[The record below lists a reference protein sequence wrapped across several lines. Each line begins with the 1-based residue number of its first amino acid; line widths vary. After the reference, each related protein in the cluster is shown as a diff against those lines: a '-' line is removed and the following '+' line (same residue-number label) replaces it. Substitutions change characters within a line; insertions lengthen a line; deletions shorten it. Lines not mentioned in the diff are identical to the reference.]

1 MGLVRKEQDRQTAL
15 IENPKR
21 VGRLCMLHNENEA
34 KKPETDKRRRAF
46 FKKAAYAAPVLM
58 VMGQLTRPTE
68 TKAGFGPPPS
78 QPHGQ

>member
-1 MGLVRKEQDRQTAL
+1 MKQNGK
-15 IENPKR
+15 
-21 VGRLCMLHNENEA
+21 EA
-34 KKPETDKRRRAF
+34 KKPEAENSRRAF
-46 FKKAAYAAPVLM
+46 FKKAAYAAPVLV

>member
-1 MGLVRKEQDRQTAL
+1 MIQ
-15 IENPKR
+15 
-21 VGRLCMLHNENEA
+21 NETEA
-34 KKPETDKRRRAF
+34 KKPVTDKHRRAF

-68 TKAGFGPPPS
+68 TEAGFGPPPS

>member
-1 MGLVRKEQDRQTAL
+1 MGLVRGEQDRQTAL

-21 VGRLCMLHNENEA
+21 VGRLCMLHNEQKI
-34 KKPETDKRRRAF
+34 KKPEADNSRRAF

-68 TKAGFGPPPS
+68 TEAGFGLPPS